1 MAPESEYVPGL
12 IRPPAP
18 GAGHPPRSSHP
29 AQARPAREGD
39 ADGDLRDEII
49 DCTRAVRDA
58 AAPKT

>member
-1 MAPESEYVPGL
+1 MHPESEYVPGL

-39 ADGDLRDEII
+39 ADGDLRDEIF
-49 DCTRAVRDA
+49 
-58 AAPKT
+58 